1 MGCSQTKQPH
11 RPDNHIWQN
20 EKFVMDSEG
29 NEIQDVSPSIDDI
42 LRRINN
48 N

>member
-1 MGCSQTKQPH
+1 MGCAQTKEPH
-11 RPDNHIWQN
+11 RPDNHILPN